1 MDPRSCY
8 VSCFGT
14 TLPSSPPF
22 LDVGFYE
29 NGFHT
34 RSCGLC
40 RLGQDV
46 PKRENELKDFNS
58 NLNNV
63 RGLA

>member
-14 TLPSSPPF
+14 TLANSPPSF
-22 LDVGFYE
+22 SVGLYDTE
-29 NGFHT
+29 FHT

-40 RLGQDV
+40 RLGKV
-46 PKRENELKDFNS
+46 VLEKVKLIKGLEL
-58 NLNNV
+58 
-63 RGLA
+63 